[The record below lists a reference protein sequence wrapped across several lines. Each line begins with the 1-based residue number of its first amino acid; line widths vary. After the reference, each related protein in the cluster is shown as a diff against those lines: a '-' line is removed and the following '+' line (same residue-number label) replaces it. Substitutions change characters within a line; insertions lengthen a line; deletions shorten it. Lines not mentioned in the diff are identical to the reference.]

1 MEQYIPKSALVAEL
15 KKKIRDY
22 WSDSENTMGIY
33 PYALEEVIK
42 YVDTLEVKE
51 VNLEK
56 EIQVFSKMELELI
69 KIYDANVGLTIT
81 MHQLCQCAKHFFELS
96 LNTHK

>member
-1 MEQYIPKSALVAEL
+1 MAQYINKDAVVSEL
-15 KKKIRDY
+15 KKRINDY

-51 VNLEK
+51 VDLEK
-56 EIQVFSKMELELI
+56 EAVLWIEENKDTAGFFHLVD
-69 KIYDANVGLTIT
+69 Y
-81 MHQLCQCAKHFFELS
+81 AKHFFELGVKV
-96 LNTHK
+96 NHKGE